1 MIDRKM
7 IDVKSLVSHVFDFD
21 DSVEAF
27 ETVKNYE
34 GKDGRKAMK
43 VVILH

>member
-7 IDVKSLVSHVFDFD
+7 IDVKSLVSHVFDFE

-27 ETVKNYE
+27 KTVKNYE
-34 GKDGRKAMK
+34 DKEGGKAMK